1 MKNKMGSESIS
12 WGALVA
18 KSVALI
24 VTITLIGFT
33 LFNVYKTLNFDKF
46 APDWR
51 ESGVAMDSYRTTANH
66 YNDAKQLVID
76 AYNKQLD
83 QIKKDGLKTQNDFDG
98 IKFKTNAFVN
108 SMHKDDS
115 EWTLVNN
122 REYAQ
127 AADQVFKAANRR
139 INKLREYY
147 NKKIGDIYDDLKA
160 NKNVNFSS
168 LKEYGDGPEFAQFA
182 QNDFNETG
190 KKYATSIGATAQ
202 KWYTIYLALWAAL
215 AIIVCIPL
223 ILLL

>member
-1 MKNKMGSESIS
+1 
-12 WGALVA
+12 
-18 KSVALI
+18 
-24 VTITLIGFT
+24 
-33 LFNVYKTLNFDKF
+33 
-46 APDWR
+46 
-51 ESGVAMDSYRTTANH
+51 MDSYRTTANH

-83 QIKKDGLKTQNDFDG
+83 KIKKDGLKTQNDFDG

-108 SMHKDDS
+108 SMHKDDA

-122 REYAQ
+122 RDCAQ
-127 AADQVFKAANRR
+127 AADQVFKAANHR

-160 NKNVNFSS
+160 NKSINFSS

-182 QNDFNETG
+182 QNDFDIAG

-202 KWYTIYLALWAAL
+202 KWYTVYLALWAFF

-223 ILLL
+223 MLLL